1 MSAVDTVKDVVKKHN
16 LIRLATVDS
25 KGLPHVR
32 SVDYA
37 QGDRENILYFITRKD
52 SRKAQQIKQDGNI
65 SFAIDHD
72 CPTWQDLQKLRY
84 IKGSGKAVLLEDP
97 QEMQKAFGLI
107 MEKFPYLKDLPGDP
121 ADFVGIKVSL
131 EEVFVS
137 DNTIAFGHTE
147 TVTY

>member
-1 MSAVDTVKDVVKKHN
+1 MSAVETVKKVVKKHN

-25 KGLPHVR
+25 KGFPHVR

-37 QGDRENILYFITRKD
+37 EGDRENILYFITRKD
-52 SRKAQQIKQDGNI
+52 SRKAQQIRQNGKV

-72 CPTWQDLQKLRY
+72 CPAWEDLQKLQY
-84 IKGSGKAVLLEDP
+84 IKGSGTAALIEDP

-107 MEKFPYLKDLPGDP
+107 MKKFPYLKDLPGDP
-121 ADFVGIKVSL
+121 ADMVGIKVTL
-131 EEVFVS
+131 KEVFVS
-137 DNTIAFGHTE
+137 DNTLGFGHTE